1 MASIILRHML
11 QAHEF
16 IECPGCKR
24 KLPNSA
30 QNCHFCGVS
39 TKNVA
44 RVAAPDKK
52 HYAEFETPKWI
63 MGLYYGLCAWWMIG
77 GAISIGQVINDVA
90 TRKPTIFDSSPG
102 YTVVDYALIGFG
114 AISVIIGICM
124 AFKVEAVRNFVNWIA
139 FMKIVRGL
147 GGLVGSI
154 LGIAIGGPI
163 MIIFVIASLVD
174 VIVAGMT
181 VWLLSETGK
190 VW

>member
-1 MASIILRHML
+1 ML

-63 MGLYYGLCAWWMIG
+63 TGLYYGLCAWWVIG
-77 GAISIGQVINDVA
+77 GLIQVVEVFAAASN
-90 TRKPTIFDSSPG
+90 RKPDLFGGGTG
-102 YTVVDYALIGFG
+102 LQVYDYVGIAFG
-114 AISVIIGICM
+114 AVTLILGFCM
-124 AFKVEAVRNFVNWIA
+124 FFKVEAARNIVNIVA
-139 FMKIVRGL
+139 FLNIIFGL
-147 GGLVGSI
+147 LGLITSLFSI
-154 LGIAIGGPI
+154 LLLGPLGVLL
-163 MIIFVIASLVD
+163 VISSIVD
-174 VIVAGMT
+174 IVVAGLT
-181 VWLLSETGK
+181 IWLLSETGK